1 MAVRDAA
8 GTGAAVETQVPTLP
22 GRLHASKG
30 PAQGVLQHTW
40 SAQVRP
46 AVHSAVSMHPPPWG
60 TGVLV
65 GVAVGVDVG
74 VRVGVAVGVR
84 VGVSVGVL
92 VAVWVAVGVW
102 VGVAVGV
109 WVGVALGV
117 AVGVLV
123 AGQPPVQVDSSPR
136 YSPPADSQVVW
147 LTGPAH

>member
-30 PAQGVLQHTW
+30 PAQAVLQHTW

-46 AVHSAVSMHPPPWG
+46 AAHCEVSMHAPPCG

-74 VRVGVAVGVR
+74 VRVDVAVGVA

-92 VAVWVAVGVW
+92 VAV
-102 VGVAVGV
+102 GVAVGV
-109 WVGVALGV
+109 FVGVAIDVDVGAGV
-117 AVGVLV
+117 TV
-123 AGQPPVQVDSSPR
+123 QPWSQVDPSP
-136 YSPPADSQVVW
+136 
-147 LTGPAH
+147 